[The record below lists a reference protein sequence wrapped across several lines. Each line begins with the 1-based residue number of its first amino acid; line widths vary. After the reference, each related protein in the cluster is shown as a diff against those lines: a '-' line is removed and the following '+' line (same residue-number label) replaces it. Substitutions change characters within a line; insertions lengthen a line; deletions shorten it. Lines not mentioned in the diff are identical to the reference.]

1 MSKLS
6 IVLEFWEYVRARR
19 KWWILPLMLFLLLL
33 TALIVLSQS
42 PAVAPFIYALF

>member
-1 MSKLS
+1 MSRAA
-6 IVLEFWEYVRARR
+6 IVVEFWRYVRARR

-33 TALIVLSQS
+33 TGLLVLSQS